1 MSPKV
6 DFFYKEEFSSFFN
19 DLHSGNF
26 GRACPDQSDKPH
38 DFPGRGGTVFCVA
51 TGNQTVRITNEVSKY
66 EMQPGMY
73 GAIQTPAKIEGG
85 MFWYVFVEGYECL
98 NGIGGPLEHTGRL
111 RYIDGCTDSL
121 ILPPVIKGDPC
132 LNLLY
137 FPPST
142 DQTFHTHP
150 SCRIG
155 LVVSGRGICHE
166 KSGETILEEG
176 LAFYLPKDAIHRFET
191 KSESLRV
198 VAFHPDS
205 DFGPEHD
212 FHPMI
217 NKTMVD
223 GTSARHIEAIRTSL

>member
-1 MSPKV
+1 MNPKV
-6 DFFYKEEFSSFFN
+6 DFYPRENFSSIFE
-19 DLHSGNF
+19 DLHSGSF
-26 GRACPDQSDKPH
+26 GKAFPEKLDSPFKITDQ
-38 DFPGRGGTVFCVA
+38 GGTIFCVA
-51 TGNQTVRITNEVSKY
+51 TGNRSIKITNEAATY

-85 MFWYVFVEGYECL
+85 KFWYVFVNGYKCL
-98 NGIGGPLEHTGRL
+98 NGIGGPLEPNGRL

-121 ILPPVIKGDPC
+121 IIPPVIKGDPC

-142 DQTFHTHP
+142 EQTFHTHP

-155 LVVSGRGICHE
+155 LVISGQGICHE

-176 LAFYLPKDAIHRFET
+176 LAFHLPKNAVHRFET
-191 KSESLRV
+191 KDESLRV

-217 NKTMVD
+217 NKTLVD
-223 GTSARHIEAIRTSL
+223 GTSARHIESIRTNE